1 MTGMTS
7 KPQAALEIAESRRF
21 QRVPVSLFGR
31 YMLECRREFPCQ
43 TIEMSPGDM
52 LLLAPTQ
59 PALGEHVAVYLDD
72 LGRFAGPCVRL
83 TDAGFALMLNLPA
96 GKRDKLAD
104 QLTWFANRHSFGI
117 ADDRRHERIVP
128 VMRRAV
134 LRTPDDR
141 EIIVRIQDI
150 SLSGAGLESD
160 CQPPLGSQVVVG
172 STPAVVVRHF
182 EGGFAC
188 AFQKQFPPGSINES
202 TRL

>member
-1 MTGMTS
+1 MTS
-7 KPQAALEIAESRRF
+7 NPQPALEISESRRF

-31 YMLECRREFPCQ
+31 YMLESKSKFPCQ
-43 TIEMSPGDM
+43 TTEMSPGDM
-52 LLLAPTQ
+52 LLIAPSR
-59 PALGEHVAVYLDD
+59 PALGEQVVVYLDE

-83 TDAGFALMLNLPA
+83 TDAGFALMFNLPP

-104 QLTWFANRHSFGI
+104 QLTWFANRNSFGI

-134 LRTPDDR
+134 LRTPDAR
-141 EIIVRIQDI
+141 EIIVSIQDI
-150 SLSGAGLESD
+150 SLSGAGLESELR
-160 CQPPLGSQVVVG
+160 PPLGSHVVVG

-188 AFQKQFPPGSINES
+188 AFQRQFPPGSINES

>member
-1 MTGMTS
+1 M
-7 KPQAALEIAESRRF
+7 KPS
-21 QRVPVSLFGR
+21 
-31 YMLECRREFPCQ
+31 
-43 TIEMSPGDM
+43 
-52 LLLAPTQ
+52 
-59 PALGEHVAVYLDD
+59 LGEQVVVYLDD

-104 QLTWFANRHSFGI
+104 QPTWFANRNSFGI

-134 LRTPDDR
+134 LRTPDAR
-141 EIIVRIQDI
+141 EIIVSIQDI
-150 SLSGAGLESD
+150 SLSGAGLESELR
-160 CQPPLGSQVVVG
+160 PPLGSHVVVG